1 MKRIAHRLV
10 VMVLFICL
18 TIVFSV
24 SVSYAWF
31 VRTEYTNPVIIN
43 TGSLIASAT
52 LCRETETGFVEV
64 TNTGYEFK
72 DIVPGHQFNFKIS
85 ITNEGTVSGILKLMV
100 GQITGDLEAADIL
113 SLVFVDPS
121 SETDEA
127 TELKL
132 SEILEDGNN
141 SVLFSGYVLGPSETL
156 DFEFSLRVENT
167 SLDIYQGKQI
177 SISRYTIHLVQIGA
191 PE

>member
-1 MKRIAHRLV
+1 M
-10 VMVLFICL
+10 
-18 TIVFSV
+18 S
-24 SVSYAWF
+24 
-31 VRTEYTNPVIIN
+31 
-43 TGSLIASAT
+43 
-52 LCRETETGFVEV
+52 
-64 TNTGYEFK
+64 
-72 DIVPGHQFNFKIS
+72 S